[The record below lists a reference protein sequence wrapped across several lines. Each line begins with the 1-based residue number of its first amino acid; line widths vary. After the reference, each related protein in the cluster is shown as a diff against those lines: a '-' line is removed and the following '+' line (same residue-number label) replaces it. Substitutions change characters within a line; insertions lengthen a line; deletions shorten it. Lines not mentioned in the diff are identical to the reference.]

1 MQPPTGYSMKQETW
15 VNSAALL
22 DRMNFALALG
32 SGRLNGVQI
41 DPQRIF
47 NGTAPT
53 DASAAQAVLEQALLD
68 GDVSAQTHQTISK
81 QLSDP
86 TVSGRQLDDPARPPN
101 LGAIAGLI
109 LGSPEFQ
116 RR

>member
-1 MQPPTGYSMKQETW
+1 MAGMQ
-15 VNSAALL
+15 VLV
-22 DRMNFALALG
+22 
-32 SGRLNGVQI
+32 RLR
-41 DPQRIF
+41 DPV
-47 NGTAPT
+47 
-53 DASAAQAVLEQALLD
+53 DLEQALLD

-116 RR
+116 RQ

>member
-1 MQPPTGYSMKQETW
+1 
-15 VNSAALL
+15 LL

-32 SGRLNGVQI
+32 TGRLNGIQV
-41 DPQRIF
+41 DPQHIF
-47 NGTAPT
+47 NGPT
-53 DASAAQAVLEQALLD
+53 PPDSSAAQAVLEQALLD

-86 TVSGRQLDDPARPPN
+86 TVTGRRLDDPARPAN
-101 LGAIAGLI
+101 VGVLAGLI